1 MSPSKIAKVFRE
13 SRKKKFDPEPFIA
26 RVRGLMEAHNESYRQ
41 ASLRSG
47 LDEQAIRRILDGVRP
62 TVTSCVLLA
71 QHFKVDPNE
80 FITLAGFPALDI
92 FKVKTLSAEGLPPEA
107 VEVAIEIAKIEDAG
121 VRRQVAEAIKLLLGK
136 HFAVN

>member
-1 MSPSKIAKVFRE
+1 MPAFVAW
-13 SRKKKFDPEPFIA
+13 FIA

-80 FITLAGFPALDI
+80 FITLAGFPPLDI
-92 FKVKTLSAEGLPPEA
+92 FKVKTLSAEGLPAEA
-107 VEVAIEIAKIEDAG
+107 VEVAIELARIEDAG
-121 VRRQVAEAIKLLLGK
+121 VRRQMAEALKLLLN
-136 HFAVN
+136 H

>member
-1 MSPSKIAKVFRE
+1 MSPSEIAKVFRE
-13 SRKKKFDPEPFIA
+13 GRKKKFDPQLFIA
-26 RVRGLMEAHNESYRQ
+26 RVRELMEAHNESYRQ

-80 FITLAGFPALDI
+80 FITLAGYPALDI
-92 FKVKTLSAEGLPPEA
+92 FKVKTLSAESLPPEA
-107 VEVAIEIAKIEDAG
+107 VEVAIEVAKIEDAG
-121 VRRQVAEAIKLLLGK
+121 VRRQVAEAIKLLLNK
-136 HFAVN
+136 HFESN